1 MIRQRTQAGVD
12 RARAKGVKFGA
23 GFKLQQK
30 DMKKVWKMRYERNMT
45 YEEIGTIQ
53 HSQLSNT
60 NGNSNAN
67 EADYR

>member
-45 YEEIGTIQ
+45 YEEIGKVFGVSGPTITRRLKEFE
-53 HSQLSNT
+53 SK
-60 NGNSNAN
+60 
-67 EADYR
+67 